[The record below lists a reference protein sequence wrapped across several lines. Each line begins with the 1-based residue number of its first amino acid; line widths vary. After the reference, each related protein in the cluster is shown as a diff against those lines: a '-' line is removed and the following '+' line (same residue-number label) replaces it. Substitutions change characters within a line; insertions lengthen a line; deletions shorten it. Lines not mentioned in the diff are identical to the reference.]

1 MQKAPSGS
9 IQKPQKKM
17 TTSKMDNQ
25 MKVKSKGD
33 VYDEVNSGI
42 GEEEHPQDNFKFY

>member
-9 IQKPQKKM
+9 IQKPAKKVSI
-17 TTSKMDNQ
+17 SKMDNQ

-33 VYDEVNSGI
+33 MYDEVNSGI
-42 GEEEHPQDNFKFY
+42 GEDEHHHDNFKFH